1 MFKAPRIYD
10 TEDYRHVDPQFGGDG
25 ALLRLRH
32 NTQQLGN
39 AAGAA
44 LASTTVAI
52 AMPGSDRHNCGTGG
66 ACHNPESPW
75 RDWYSFS
82 DDGTAL
88 DWLGYASL
96 PKLDYQSESLVNEI
110 YRGEDSIVRHWLSA
124 VVDGRLAAGCG
135 ACWGSAGRGRYC
147 STLPG

>member
-1 MFKAPRIYD
+1 MSIRS
-10 TEDYRHVDPQFGGDG
+10 
-25 ALLRLRH
+25 
-32 NTQQLGN
+32 
-39 AAGAA
+39 
-44 LASTTVAI
+44 LAVMGRCCAYATIRSSWECGWCWMACLTTVAI
-52 AMPGSDRHNCGTGG
+52 PMPGLTGTIVARG

-110 YRGEDSIVRHWLSA
+110 YRGKTVLSA
-124 VVDGRLAAGCG
+124 IG
-135 ACWGSAGRGRYC
+135 
-147 STLPG
+147 

>member
-1 MFKAPRIYD
+1 MTALYLNPVFKAPSVHKYD

-32 NTQQLGN
+32 HTQQLGMRLVLDGVFN
-39 AAGAA
+39 HSGDSMHGLTGTIVARVV
-44 LASTTVAI
+44 LVTTRI
-52 AMPGSDRHNCGTGG
+52 A
-66 ACHNPESPW
+66 W

-110 YRGEDSIVRHWLSA
+110 YRGKTVLSA
-124 VVDGRLAAGCG
+124 TG
-135 ACWGSAGRGRYC
+135 
-147 STLPG
+147 